1 MTDKG
6 RAFWDVPAAMWR
18 WGSDWLWPEA
28 SKSGGG
34 PPVVLKDRE
43 TGRIVR
49 PLVIDEET
57 GEHLDVRTV
66 RIGRA
71 PTAL

>member
-1 MTDKG
+1 MSTKPQCVRLPVLLYENP
-6 RAFWDVPAAMWR
+6 RA
-18 WGSDWLWPEA
+18 
-28 SKSGGG
+28 GG